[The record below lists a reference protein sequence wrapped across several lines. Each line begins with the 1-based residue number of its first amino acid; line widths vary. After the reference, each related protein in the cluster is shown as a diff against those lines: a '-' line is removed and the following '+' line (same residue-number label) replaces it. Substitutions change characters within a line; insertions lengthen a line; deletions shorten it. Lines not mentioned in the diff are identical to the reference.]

1 MTRPFSLAT
10 PCAAIAALLL
20 AGCQTTSQG
29 DVTRGAQAPAIPTIA
44 AATQPASRDGTCWA
58 QLPGTPVTELVE
70 QTILVEEAVVDASGA
85 ELSPAIYRVVTAPK
99 TISTTDGRWFERVCD
114 AELSPNLIM
123 TLQRALA
130 ARTFYGGPVTG
141 KLDAQTR
148 AAIRLYQQDRGLDS
162 DVLSLST
169 ARQLGLVAVELPPTE
184 DEALGAAIDLEVE
197 AVLQDG
203 LPQPGTPQT
212 K

>member
-29 DVTRGAQAPAIPTIA
+29 DVTRSAQAPAIPTIA
-44 AATQPASRDGTCWA
+44 AATQPESRDGTCWA

-70 QTILVEEAVVDASGA
+70 QTILVEEAV
-85 ELSPAIYRVVTAPK
+85 
-99 TISTTDGRWFERVCD
+99 TDGRWFERVCD

-130 ARTFYGGPVTG
+130 VRAFYGGPITG
-141 KLDAQTR
+141 KRR
-148 AAIRLYQQDRGLDS
+148 AEPDHCKAAWAGGRGAATDRG
-162 DVLSLST
+162 
-169 ARQLGLVAVELPPTE
+169 RGF
-184 DEALGAAIDLEVE
+184 G
-197 AVLQDG
+197 G
-203 LPQPGTPQT
+203 RY
-212 K
+212 